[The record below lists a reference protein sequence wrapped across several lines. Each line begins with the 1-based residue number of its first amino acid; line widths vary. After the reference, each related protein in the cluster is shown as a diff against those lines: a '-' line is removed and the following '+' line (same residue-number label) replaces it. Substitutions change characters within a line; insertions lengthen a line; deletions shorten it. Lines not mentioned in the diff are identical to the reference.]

1 MFMRLDFGTNETC
14 SIGSGFSAPLPWYL
28 APYNAYMWLQRR
40 ITKAFSSHLRRLNL
54 CRRYYAIANPVD
66 LVDWYRDEVAVIVTS
81 SLKIE
86 YPISIPSNVIACG
99 PISTPVPPPSN
110 LEQLWQDCC
119 YKCSHNCRRRI
130 VLIDLQH
137 LTETE
142 AREIVQSVLAI
153 LLEDDHIQVLWNIK
167 NHTEI
172 PQNDEVHSIV
182 DAISHISHNRTRK
195 LQLDPSETASL
206 LASDTISFIVH
217 RGETGLFH
225 DALT

>member
-1 MFMRLDFGTNETC
+1 MRLNFSTNEIY
-14 SIGSGFSAPLPWYL
+14 SIGSGFLPPLPWHL

-40 ITKAFSSHLRRLNL
+40 ITTFFSSRLRRLNL
-54 CRRYYAIANPVD
+54 CRRHYGVASPVD

-81 SLKIE
+81 SLEIE

-99 PISTPVPPPSN
+99 PISTPAPPPTN
-110 LEQLWQDCC
+110 IQQPWQDCC
-119 YKCSHNCRRRI
+119 YECLHDSHRRI
-130 VLIDLQH
+130 ILIDLQR

-142 AREIVQSVLAI
+142 AKEIAQSLLSI
-153 LLEDDHIQVLWNIK
+153 LLEDDHLQVLWNIR

-182 DAISHISHNRTRK
+182 DAITHISQNRTRK
-195 LQLDPSETASL
+195 LQLDPSEIASL
-206 LASDTISFIVH
+206 LASATISFIVH